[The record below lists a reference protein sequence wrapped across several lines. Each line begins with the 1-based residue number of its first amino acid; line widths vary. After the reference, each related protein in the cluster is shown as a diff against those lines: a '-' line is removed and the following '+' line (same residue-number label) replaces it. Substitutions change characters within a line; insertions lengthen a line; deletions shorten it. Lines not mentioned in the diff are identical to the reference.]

1 MDRDVLRYYE
11 RGGEDRRLREG
22 GGRLELWRTQ
32 DVLRRL
38 LPAPPARVV
47 DVGGGSGVHAEWL
60 AADGYAVELV
70 DPVPLHVEQ
79 ASRIPGVSARL
90 GDARDLPVTDASADA
105 VLLLGPL
112 YHLVERADRVRALR
126 EAARAVRPGG
136 VVAAA
141 TIGRHAALHDML
153 RKRRYRGKRAI
164 VDASVETGVL
174 RATPDMGFTTAYLH
188 EADEPPREF
197 ADAGLPGARS
207 YGLEGAV
214 WLFGGLDE
222 LLEEDRETV
231 LEALRA
237 VESVPSLLGVSGHVV
252 TAAVRPR

>member
-11 RGGEDRRLREG
+11 RGEEDRRLREG
-22 GGRLELWRTQ
+22 DGRLELWRTQ
-32 DVLRRL
+32 DVLRRV

-60 AADGYAVELV
+60 AADGHAVELV

-79 ASRIPGVSARL
+79 ASRIPGVTARP
-90 GDARDLPVTDASADA
+90 GDARDLPEPDASADA

-126 EAARAVRPGG
+126 EAARVVRPGG

-153 RKRRYRGKRAI
+153 RKRRYRGERAV
-164 VDASVETGVL
+164 VDASVATGVL
-174 RATPDMGFTTAYLH
+174 RATPEMGFTTAYLH
-188 EADEPPREF
+188 EAGEPPREF

-214 WLFGGLDE
+214 WLFGGLEE
-222 LLEEDRETV
+222 LLEEDRATV

-237 VESVPSLLGVSGHVV
+237 VESVPSLLGVSGHVITV
-252 TAAVRPR
+252 ASRPA